1 MADGRGTS
9 PVPVPEVEVLMLLRE
24 EVETIGK
31 RSTATLLKDVKIQPK
46 DATKA
51 LVSKPVWPYQ
61 LWFGNYDDSECASEK
76 SRWELQDDIKEKQP
90 LQVSSLDQ
98 GNFVDQATRSSEG
111 EICEAD
117 STSDS
122 TPNDQ
127 ASSSPKLQ
135 SLTAINDLLSVFLK
149 FYETLAERDDGSAS
163 TELITADGD
172 HEKIGA
178 TRRTSE
184 ATVTEYESSEEQLK
198 TVSQDPDLKRT
209 FQATIECE
217 SKVPD
222 EQVYA

>member
-1 MADGRGTS
+1 M
-9 PVPVPEVEVLMLLRE
+9 
-24 EVETIGK
+24 
-31 RSTATLLKDVKIQPK
+31 KIQPK
-46 DATKA
+46 DATTA

-61 LWFGNYDDSECASEK
+61 MWSSNYDDSEFASEK

-90 LQVSSLDQ
+90 LQVSNLDQ
-98 GNFVDQATRSSEG
+98 GNLVDQATRSRDG

-122 TPNDQ
+122 SPNDQ
-127 ASSSPKLQ
+127 ASSSPNLQ
-135 SLTAINDLLSVFLK
+135 SLTALNDLLSVFLK

-198 TVSQDPDLKRT
+198 TVSQDLDLKRT